1 MSIAALVS
9 SIRRNGG
16 ELSPPP
22 RTDVNMR
29 FRATNTQT
37 RAGQRPYWQTG
48 FTLEEVQAWERE
60 QQQTYDGDRYSR
72 MLRRERRG
80 ILECVAASMLPA
92 SAAYSANRKAHKMY
106 SEEKEQVRAV
116 YAERAAQVGMSLVSY
131 CKAFRVRGVLYKHEQ
146 GGVVL

>member
-22 RTDVNMR
+22 RTDVSMR
-29 FRATNTQT
+29 FRDTKTNS

-48 FTLEEVQAWERE
+48 FTLEEVQAWEQE
-60 QQQTYDGDRYSR
+60 QHRTYDGDRYSR
-72 MLRRERRG
+72 MLRRERWG
-80 ILECVAASMLPA
+80 ILQCVAVSMLPA
-92 SAAYSANRKAHKMY
+92 SAAYCVNRKVEQMY

-116 YAERAAQVGMSLVSY
+116 YAERAARVGMSLVSY

-146 GGVVL
+146 GGAVL